1 SALAAF
7 LLWRLKQ
14 IEYSTWDRWIS
25 LGLFFTRTILNI
37 LVIVTI
43 HNPKEEGHESI
54 CISKTE
60 LSTYFQLGYICLDLL
75 IDTFVTIR
83 LVQIL
88 NDGNRNS
95 AEVNSIIGRTQ
106 SSDRRTT
113 LFTAVLYWNFLR
125 LTIDFLY
132 NGITVIIL
140 FNEDHMNID
149 LVPIE
154 LLLCFVTISQ
164 SYLITVDAEIVK
176 VIEGRNLDNFNSN
189 DLEWLSGNGNGGGV
203 PPPTI
208 TNFVSIPSSRTQ
220 VAARNVSS
228 IYHRIL
234 QRTTS
239 SNLLHSNNDPSRRVN
254 NTRSWFTTSS
264 FSPAF
269 PTSPSRRQ
277 LNLNSR
283 QTSNSSIMQ
292 VRRPTNTLRQTASFQ
307 LDKGKFVVVSMQRL
321 TFFEWANMVTGNND
335 DTSNCSRCSAQNN
348 SYPNTPI
355 IEEIPDIPPVPT
367 RQRSFTHQRQF
378 SQEDGEALL
387 PALAHI
393 SQSRRGS
400 DTSTM
405 TSSTSQTKT
414 NDNFPMNDLNLLVGE
429 EKDPKNSED
438 AADELFSK
446 LTWSYGNCSY
456 IFGYYATASQ
466 VTYCY
471 LFLYIS

>member
-43 HNPKEEGHESI
+43 NNSSEEVNIEPI
-54 CISKTE
+54 CTLGAALSK
-60 LSTYFQLGYICLDLL
+60 YFQLGYICLDLL

-106 SSDRRTT
+106 SSTRRTT

-140 FNEDHMNID
+140 FKGYLEID
-149 LVPIE
+149 IVPFE

-189 DLEWLSGNGNGGGV
+189 DLEWLSGNSNGDGV
-203 PPPTI
+203 PPPI
-208 TNFVSIPSSRTQ
+208 NFVSIPSSRTQ
-220 VAARNVSS
+220 VAARSVSS

-239 SNLLHSNNDPSRRVN
+239 SNYLHSNNDPSRRLN
-254 NTRSWFTTSS
+254 NTHSWFTTSS
-264 FSPAF
+264 SSPTF
-269 PTSPSRRQ
+269 PTAPSRRQ

-283 QTSNSSIMQ
+283 QTSNSSILQ
-292 VRRPTNTLRQTASFQ
+292 VKRPTNTLRHTASFQ

-321 TFFEWANMVTGNND
+321 TFFEWANMVTGHND
-335 DTSNCSRCSAQNN
+335 DTSNCSKCSAHNN
-348 SYPNTPI
+348 SSPNTPI

-367 RQRSFTHQRQF
+367 HQRSFTHQRQF
-378 SQEDGEALL
+378 SQEDSEALL

-414 NDNFPMNDLNLLVGE
+414 NDNFPMSDLNC
-429 EKDPKNSED
+429 KHS
-438 AADELFSK
+438 FM
-446 LTWSYGNCSY
+446 
-456 IFGYYATASQ
+456 
-466 VTYCY
+466 
-471 LFLYIS
+471 